1 MASYVLDKAYRVA
14 ASGGVGSNLAVVQGA
29 SEGECDL
36 PSGANEASVL
46 GATVHSAE
54 KDQNVAVRKLGI
66 ASLTAAGAVNAG
78 EKVCIADSQGR
89 IKAAGHAS
97 ADTGV
102 EGNDNAIA
110 WTAIN
115 PGSGGNAVVVDIVV
129 QGNNTSLSIET
140 SGNKVTINSAT
151 DGGGSA
157 TTTAAQAISAAASDT
172 AASKLVSGTNKGTS
186 DGSGVVADE
195 TAQISGG
202 EEGDNAF
209 GIAEETATA
218 QGDIIDVFL
227 TI

>member
-14 ASGGVGSNLAVVQGA
+14 ASGGVGPNLAVVQGA
-29 SEGECDL
+29 SDGECDL
-36 PSGANEASVL
+36 PSGANEASLL

-66 ASLTAAGAVNAG
+66 ASLTVAGAVNAG

-89 IKAAGHAS
+89 IKAAGRAF
-97 ADTGV
+97 AKTGD
-102 EGNDNAIA
+102 EAHNNAITWFA
-110 WTAIN
+110 VN
-115 PGSGGNAVVVDIVV
+115 PGSGGNNLTIDIEVCT
-129 QGNNTSLSIET
+129 GNTSLEVEVH
-140 SGNKVTINSAT
+140 GNTVKVYPAT
-151 DGGGSA
+151 DLDEVI
-157 TTTAAQAISAAASDT
+157 TTAKRIVAMVNDDPVASR
-172 AASKLVSGTNKGTS
+172 LIF
-186 DGSGVVADE
+186 GVVDE
-195 TAQISGG
+195 ACDGNGVVDDRSVDFRGG